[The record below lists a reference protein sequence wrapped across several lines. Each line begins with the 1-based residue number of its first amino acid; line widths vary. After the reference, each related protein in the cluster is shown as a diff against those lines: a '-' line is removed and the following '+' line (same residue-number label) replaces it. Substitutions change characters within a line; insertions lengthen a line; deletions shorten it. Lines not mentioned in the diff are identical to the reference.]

1 MTMTANKQP
10 RISVC
15 AATYKRPELLKKLLL
30 SLCAQETAGEFSFE
44 ISVADND
51 DRGSG
56 EAVVREL
63 NAQGQ
68 RIIYDIEPE
77 QNISLARNRSLSH
90 AASDYIAIIDDD
102 IHADPQWLL
111 NLYRTAKQYNADI
124 VHGPVIPQFHSK
136 TPSYIK
142 ESGVFMRANPPTGS
156 TEDYAFTAANCL
168 FRRKLIAGVAQPF
181 DPQFGRTGGEDAVFF
196 EKLKKEGNKHVWCRE
211 AEVFSFISPRKTSWR
226 WIARREFRIG
236 NGYLR
241 TFDRAAVEL
250 QLPQTARTRNLI
262 KRAAKLGY
270 PIPLYVCRGL
280 FDVRYSIK
288 AMEHLRPVAFYA
300 GIIAHFWGLQY
311 EEYRGQ

>member
-10 RISVC
+10 TISIC
-15 AATYKRPELLKKLLL
+15 LATYKRPELLKKLLL
-30 SLCAQETAGEFSFE
+30 SLCSQETAGEFSFE

-51 DRGSG
+51 YRRSG

-63 NAQGQ
+63 NAQGE
-68 RIIYDIEPE
+68 RIMYDVEPE

-90 AASDYIAIIDDD
+90 AAGNYMAIIDDD

-124 VHGPVIPQFHSK
+124 VHGPVIPQFHPK

-142 ESGVFMRANPPTGS
+142 ESGIFMRDNPPTGS
-156 TEDYAFTAANCL
+156 TENYGFTAANCL
-168 FRRKLIAGVAQPF
+168 VRGKLIAGVAQPF
-181 DPQFGRTGGEDAVFF
+181 DPAFGRTGGEDAVFF
-196 EKLKKEGNKHVWCRE
+196 EKLKKQGNRHVWCSE
-211 AEVFSFISPRKTSWR
+211 AKVFSFISPRKTSWR
-226 WIARREFRIG
+226 WIAQREFRIG

-250 QLPQTARTRNLI
+250 QLPQAARTRNLI
-262 KRAAKLGY
+262 RRVAKIGY
-270 PIPLYVCRGL
+270 PIPLYICRGL
-280 FDVRYSIK
+280 FDVRYNVK
-288 AMEHLRPVAFYA
+288 AIERLRDVAFYA